1 MHETD
6 SEEFVYSI
14 DSEGKETVNLQGQR
28 IKMIVDTGSGKTL
41 ISEQLY
47 KKIFAQKGITLS
59 QTSKRFYA
67 YGQKVPLKCVGS
79 FDACL
84 KYKLYRTIKATVYV
98 IEGAVEPLLG
108 RKAYFKLEVLQA
120 SSVNYVDN
128 SPDRFSKLA
137 KEYESL
143 FKGSHSG

>member
-28 IKMIVDTGSGKTL
+28 IKMIVDTGSGKKL

-84 KYKLYRTIKATVYV
+84 KYKLYRTIKATV
-98 IEGAVEPLLG
+98 
-108 RKAYFKLEVLQA
+108 
-120 SSVNYVDN
+120 
-128 SPDRFSKLA
+128 
-137 KEYESL
+137 
-143 FKGSHSG
+143 